1 MCLRATRDG
10 QPDQAV
16 PINLDQHTEAADLI
30 AHGRERGWVRA
41 SEVAAAVEH
50 AGLDADGE
58 SELEDLLDREG
69 VRVRDDIGRENVPPT
84 RYRNHHLAE
93 QTADALTHFLNEAGK
108 VPLLTAAEEKELAQ
122 RIERGDLDAKEQ
134 LIEANLRL
142 VVSVAKKYQGAGDL
156 CLLDLIQEGVLGL
169 IRAAEKF
176 DWRKGFKFSTYA
188 TLWIRQAIQ
197 RGLADRGRTIRLP
210 SNVAQRERQI
220 AAASRRLNVELGRE
234 PSLEELADASGVPL
248 AQVIELRDASRVVA
262 SLDQPV
268 GEEGETAYG
277 DLLASPE
284 APIEE
289 TIHVTWRED
298 IVLREVAE
306 LPEPQR
312 SVVRLRYGL
321 DGTNE
326 PRTVSRV
333 ARELGLS
340 PREVRKLEEQALV
353 SLSLKREMQSLHEAA

>member
-1 MCLRATRDG
+1 LS
-10 QPDQAV
+10 
-16 PINLDQHTEAADLI
+16 INLEEHTEAAQLV
-30 AHGRERGWVRA
+30 ARGHERGWVTA
-41 SEVAAAVEH
+41 SELAAAVEQE
-50 AGLDADGE
+50 GLDDDGE
-58 SELEDLLDREG
+58 SSLEDELERQG
-69 VRVRDDIGRENVPPT
+69 VRVRDDIGRSNVPST
-84 RYRNHHLAE
+84 RYSNQHLAE
-93 QTADALTHFLNEAGK
+93 QTADALTAFLNEAGK
-108 VPLLTAAEEKELAQ
+108 VPLLTAAEEKDLAM
-122 RIERGDLDAKEQ
+122 RIERGDLAAKDQ
-134 LIEANLRL
+134 LVEANLRL

-220 AAASRRLNVELGRE
+220 AAASRRLNVELARE
-234 PSLEELADASGVPL
+234 PTLEELADASGVPYE
-248 AQVIELRDASRVVA
+248 QVVELRDASRVVA

-268 GEEGETAYG
+268 GTEGDAAFG
-277 DLLASPE
+277 DLLPSGEE
-284 APIEE
+284 AIDE

-298 IVLREVAE
+298 VVLREVAD

-312 SVVRLRYGL
+312 SVVRMRYGL

-326 PRTVSRV
+326 PTTVSKV
-333 ARELGLS
+333 ARELDLS
-340 PREVRKLEEQALV
+340 PREVRKHEEQALV
-353 SLSLKREMQSLHEAA
+353 SLSLRRELQSLHEAA

>member
-1 MCLRATRDG
+1 
-10 QPDQAV
+10 V
-16 PINLDQHTEAADLI
+16 SINLEEHTEAAKLL
-30 AHGRERGWVRA
+30 AQGRQRGWVTA
-41 SEVAAAVEH
+41 SQLAAAVEH
-50 AGLDADGE
+50 EGLDE
-58 SELEDLLDREG
+58 TELEDQLDREG
-69 VRVRDDIGRENVPPT
+69 VRVRDDIGRKNVPPT
-84 RYRNHHLAE
+84 SYRNSELAVT
-93 QTADALTHFLNEAGK
+93 TADALTAFLNEAGR

-122 RIERGDLDAKEQ
+122 RIERGDLEAKER
-134 LIEANLRL
+134 LINANLRL

-220 AAASRRLNVELGRE
+220 AAASRRLTVELERD
-234 PSLEELADASGVPL
+234 PTLEELADASGVPL
-248 AQVIELRDASRVVA
+248 EQVIELRDASRVVA

-268 GEEGETAYG
+268 GDDGESAFG
-277 DLLASPE
+277 DLLPSGEQPV
-284 APIEE
+284 EE

-326 PRTVSRV
+326 PRTVSKV
-333 ARELGLS
+333 ARELDLS
-340 PREVRKLEEQALV
+340 PRDVRKHEEQALV
-353 SLSLKREMQSLHEAA
+353 ALSLKRELQSLREAA

>member
-1 MCLRATRDG
+1 VTIQIEDHA
-10 QPDQAV
+10 
-16 PINLDQHTEAADLI
+16 EAAEMLE
-30 AHGRERGWVRA
+30 HGRERGWIGTEELA
-41 SEVAAAVEH
+41 KTVEH
-50 AGLDADGE
+50 ENLDSEEETDLQDEIDSAGV
-58 SELEDLLDREG
+58 EL
-69 VRVRDDIGRENVPPT
+69 RDDAGRKAPPT
-84 RYRNHHLAE
+84 RYRHQELAE
-93 QTADALTHFLNEAGK
+93 HTSDALTAFLNEAGR
-108 VPLLTAAEEKELAQ
+108 VPLLNAEEEKELA
-122 RIERGDLDAKEQ
+122 RAIEKGDLDAKDR
-134 LIEANLRL
+134 LVRANLRL

-234 PSLEELADASGVPL
+234 PTPDEIADASGVPV
-248 AQVIELRDASRVVA
+248 AQVLELRDASRVVA

-268 GEEGETAYG
+268 GEEGETAFG
-277 DLLASPE
+277 DLLASGEQPV
-284 APIEE
+284 EE

-321 DGTNE
+321 DGSNE
-326 PRTVSRV
+326 PRTVTKV
-333 ARELGLS
+333 ARELELA
-340 PREVRKLEEQALV
+340 PKDVRRLEEQALV
-353 SLSLKREMQSLHEAA
+353 ALSMKREMQSVHEAA

>member
-1 MCLRATRDG
+1 LS
-10 QPDQAV
+10 
-16 PINLDQHTEAADLI
+16 INLEEHTEAAELVTN
-30 AHGRERGWVRA
+30 GRKRGWVTI
-41 SEVAAAVEH
+41 SELVEAVEQEH
-50 AGLDADGE
+50 FGPDQE
-58 SELEDLLDREG
+58 SELEDVLEQAG
-69 VRVRDDIGRENVPPT
+69 IRVRDDIGRKNVPAT
-84 RYRNHHLAE
+84 RYRNPELAE
-93 QTADALTHFLNEAGK
+93 HTSDALTAFLNEAGR
-108 VPLLTAAEEKELAQ
+108 VPLLTAEEEKELSQ
-122 RIERGDLDAKEQ
+122 RIERGDLRAKDQ

-234 PSLEELADASGVPL
+234 PSVEELADASGVPVE
-248 AQVIELRDASRVVA
+248 QVIEMRDASRVVA
-262 SLDQPV
+262 SLDQPI
-268 GEEGETAYG
+268 GTEGETAFG
-277 DLLASPE
+277 DLLSSGE
-284 APIEE
+284 APIDE

-298 IVLREVAE
+298 IVLREVSD

-312 SVVRLRYGL
+312 SIVRLRYGL
-321 DGTNE
+321 DGSNE
-326 PRTVSRV
+326 TTTVAKV
-333 ARELGLS
+333 ARELDLS
-340 PREVRKLEEQALV
+340 SREVRKLEEQALV
-353 SLSLKREMQSLHEAA
+353 ELSLRREIKSLSEAA

>member
-1 MCLRATRDG
+1 LS
-10 QPDQAV
+10 
-16 PINLDQHTEAADLI
+16 INLEEHTEAAQLI
-30 AHGRERGWVRA
+30 ARGRERGWVTT
-41 SEVAAAVEH
+41 SELAAAVER
-50 AGLDADGE
+50 GDLGPDDE
-58 SELEDLLDREG
+58 SELEDQLHRDG
-69 VRVRDDIGRENVPPT
+69 VRVRDDIGRSNVPPT
-84 RYRNHHLAE
+84 RYRNQELAE
-93 QTADALTHFLNEAGK
+93 HTSDALTSFLNEAGR
-108 VPLLTAAEEKELAQ
+108 VPLLTADEEKDLSQ
-122 RIERGDLDAKEQ
+122 RIERGDLEAKDK

-234 PSLEELADASGVPL
+234 PSVEELAEASGVPA
-248 AQVIELRDASRVVA
+248 AQVIELREASRVVA
-262 SLDQPV
+262 SLDQPIGDD
-268 GEEGETAYG
+268 GESAFG
-277 DLLASPE
+277 DMLASGEPE
-284 APIEE
+284 IDE

-298 IVLREVAE
+298 LVLREVGD

-321 DGTNE
+321 DGSNV
-326 PRTVSRV
+326 PSTVTKV
-333 ARELGLS
+333 ARELDMS
-340 PREVRKLEEQALV
+340 AREVRKLEEQALV
-353 SLSLKREMQSLHEAA
+353 DLSLRREIQSLHEAA

>member
-1 MCLRATRDG
+1 
-10 QPDQAV
+10 V
-16 PINLDQHTEAADLI
+16 SINLEEHTEAARLVDR
-30 AHGRERGWVRA
+30 GRERGWIDA
-41 SEVAAAVEH
+41 SELAAAVERED
-50 AGLDADGE
+50 LDEDAE
-58 SELEDLLDREG
+58 SDLEDELRRQG
-69 VRVRDDIGRENVPPT
+69 VRVRDDIGRENVPAT
-84 RYRNHHLAE
+84 RYRNPELAE
-93 QTADALTHFLNEAGK
+93 HTADALTAFLNEAGK
-108 VPLLTAAEEKELAQ
+108 VPLLTAAEEKDLAQ
-122 RIERGDLDAKEQ
+122 RIERGELDAKEQ
-134 LIEANLRL
+134 LINANLRL

-234 PSLEELADASGVPL
+234 PTLEELADASGVPL
-248 AQVIELRDASRVVA
+248 AQVVELRDASRIVA

-268 GEEGETAYG
+268 GEESDTAFG
-277 DLLASPE
+277 DLLASGEQPVEE
-284 APIEE
+284 A
-289 TIHVTWRED
+289 IHVTWRED
-298 IVLREVAE
+298 IVLREVGD

-312 SVVRLRYGL
+312 SVVRRRYGL

-326 PRTVSRV
+326 PKTVASV
-333 ARELGLS
+333 ARELGL
-340 PREVRKLEEQALV
+340 PAREVRRAEEQALV
-353 SLSLKREMQSLHEAA
+353 ALSLRREMQSLHEAA

>member
-1 MCLRATRDG
+1 M
-10 QPDQAV
+10 
-16 PINLDQHTEAADLI
+16 NLEEHT
-30 AHGRERGWVRA
+30 ERGWIGM
-41 SEVAAAVEH
+41 SEVAEETEAE
-50 AGLDADGE
+50 GLDEVAETD
-58 SELEDLLDREG
+58 LEDEVDSSGLEL
-69 VRVRDDIGRENVPPT
+69 RDDIGRPDVPLT
-84 RYRNHHLAE
+84 RYRNADLAE
-93 QTADALTHFLNEAGK
+93 HTTDALTAFLNEAGR
-108 VPLLTAAEEKELAQ
+108 VPLLTADEEKELSQ
-122 RIERGDLDAKEQ
+122 RIERGDLEAKDR
-134 LIEANLRL
+134 LVKANLRL

-220 AAASRRLNVELGRE
+220 AAASRRLNVELARD
-234 PSLEELADASGVPL
+234 PTLEELAEASGVPL
-248 AQVIELRDASRVVA
+248 EQVRHIRDASRVVA

-268 GEEGETAYG
+268 GEEGETAFG
-277 DLLASPE
+277 DLLASGEEPV
-284 APIEE
+284 EE

-298 IVLREVAE
+298 IVLREVGE

-321 DGTNE
+321 DGSNE
-326 PRTVSRV
+326 PRTVASIS
-333 ARELGLS
+333 RELGLS
-340 PREVRKLEEQALV
+340 PKEVRRHEEQALV
-353 SLSLKREMQSLHEAA
+353 ALSLKRELRSLSEAA

>member
-1 MCLRATRDG
+1 MS
-10 QPDQAV
+10 
-16 PINLDQHTEAADLI
+16 INLEEHTEAAELVER
-30 AHGRERGWVRA
+30 GRRRGWVGA
-41 SEVAAAVEH
+41 SELAAAVEH
-50 AGLDADGE
+50 ERLDEDDE
-58 SELEDLLDREG
+58 SDLEDQLDRLG
-69 VRVRDDIGRENVPPT
+69 VRVRDDLGRKNVPAT
-84 RYRNHHLAE
+84 RYRNPELAE
-93 QTADALTHFLNEAGK
+93 HTADALTHFLNEAGR
-108 VPLLTAAEEKELAQ
+108 VPLLNADEEKELAQ
-122 RIERGDLDAKEQ
+122 RIERGDLLAKDQ
-134 LIEANLRL
+134 LINANLRL

-220 AAASRRLNVELGRE
+220 AAASRRLNVELARE
-234 PSLEELADASGVPL
+234 PTLEELADASGVPL
-248 AQVIELRDASRVVA
+248 RQVIEMRDASRVVA

-268 GEEGETAYG
+268 GDEGDTAFG
-277 DLLASPE
+277 ELLASGE
-284 APIEE
+284 AAIEE
-289 TIHVTWRED
+289 TLHVTWRED
-298 IVLREVAE
+298 IVLREVAD

-326 PRTVSRV
+326 TRTVSKV
-333 ARELGLS
+333 ARELELA

-353 SLSLKREMQSLHEAA
+353 TLSLQRELQSLNEAA

>member
-1 MCLRATRDG
+1 
-10 QPDQAV
+10 V
-16 PINLDQHTEAADLI
+16 SINLEEHTEAAELI
-30 AHGRERGWVRA
+30 ARGRRRGWVDA
-41 SEVAAAVEH
+41 SELAAAVEH
-50 AGLDADGE
+50 EGFREDDE
-58 SELEDLLDREG
+58 SDLEDELERQG
-69 VRVRDDIGRENVPPT
+69 VRVRDDIGRENVPAT
-84 RYRNHHLAE
+84 RYRNYELAE
-93 QTADALTHFLNEAGK
+93 HTADALTAFLNEAGK
-108 VPLLTAAEEKELAQ
+108 VALLTAEEEKELAQ
-122 RIERGDLDAKEQ
+122 RIERGDLEAKEQ

-234 PSLEELADASGVPL
+234 PTMEELAEASGVPL
-248 AQVIELRDASRVVA
+248 PQVIELREASRVVA

-268 GEEGETAYG
+268 GDEGDAAFG
-277 DLLASPE
+277 DLLASGEQPVEE
-284 APIEE
+284 A
-289 TIHVTWRED
+289 IHVTWRED
-298 IVLREVAE
+298 VVLREVGD

-312 SVVRLRYGL
+312 SVVRMRYGL
-321 DGTNE
+321 NGSNE
-326 PRTVSRV
+326 PQTVSRV
-333 ARELGLS
+333 ARELGL
-340 PREVRKLEEQALV
+340 PAREVRRAEEQALV
-353 SLSLKREMQSLHEAA
+353 ELSLRREMQSLHEAA

>member
-1 MCLRATRDG
+1 MAT
-10 QPDQAV
+10 
-16 PINLDQHTEAADLI
+16 NLDEHPELLSG
-30 AHGRERGWVRA
+30 GRERGWVGM
-41 SEVAAAVEH
+41 SEVAGAAE
-50 AGLDADGE
+50 AGGLDSPEEVDLE
-58 SELEDLLDREG
+58 DELETQG
-69 VRVRDDIGRENVPPT
+69 VKVRDDIGRPRVPPT
-84 RYRNHHLAE
+84 TYRNQDLAVH
-93 QTADALTHFLNEAGK
+93 TADALTAFLNEAGR
-108 VPLLTAAEEKELAQ
+108 VPLLTADEEKDLAR
-122 RIERGDLDAKEQ
+122 RIEKGDLEAKDR
-134 LIEANLRL
+134 LIRANLRL

-234 PSLEELADASGVPL
+234 PTLEELADASGVPL
-248 AQVIELRDASRVVA
+248 AQVTELRDASRVVA

-268 GEEGETAYG
+268 GEESDTAFG
-277 DLLASPE
+277 DLLASGEQPVD
-284 APIEE
+284 E

-298 IVLREVAE
+298 VVLREVAD

-312 SVVRLRYGL
+312 SVIRLRYGL
-321 DGTNE
+321 DGSNE
-326 PRTVSRV
+326 PSTVTKV
-333 ARELGLS
+333 ARELGLTAK
-340 PREVRKLEEQALV
+340 EVRRHEEQALV
-353 SLSLKREMQSLHEAA
+353 ELSLQREMQSLREAA

>member
-1 MCLRATRDG
+1 
-10 QPDQAV
+10 V
-16 PINLDQHTEAADLI
+16 INLEEHTEAAELV
-30 AHGRERGWVRA
+30 AEGRKRGWITT
-41 SEVAAAVEH
+41 SQLAAAVEH
-50 AGLDADGE
+50 EGLDADGE
-58 SELEDLLDREG
+58 SELEDRLEREG
-69 VRVRDDIGRENVPPT
+69 VRVRDDIGRKDVPAT
-84 RYRNHHLAE
+84 TYRNQALAE
-93 QTADALTHFLNEAGK
+93 HTSDALTAFLNEAGR
-108 VPLLTAAEEKELAQ
+108 VPPLTAAEEKELSL
-122 RIERGDLDAKEQ
+122 RIERGDLAAKEQ

-234 PSLEELADASGVPL
+234 PSVEELAEASGVPL

-262 SLDQPV
+262 SLDAPI
-268 GEEGETAYG
+268 GEDGETSFG
-277 DLLASPE
+277 ELMASGEP
-284 APIEE
+284 AIED
-289 TIHVTWRED
+289 TIHVTWTEAL
-298 IVLREVAE
+298 VLREVE
-306 LPEPQR
+306 DLPEPQR

-321 DGTNE
+321 DGTNK
-326 PRTVSRV
+326 PTTVAKI
-333 ARELGLS
+333 ARELDLTA
-340 PREVRKLEEQALV
+340 REVRKLEEQALV
-353 SLSLKREMQSLHEAA
+353 ELSLRRELQSLREAA